1 PQARAY
7 NGKMALVKV
16 DNGPNAA
23 PSYVLGTQNFY
34 ALTRYNASSYYARAV
49 LDLGQAVRRAARHP

>member
-1 PQARAY
+1 
-7 NGKMALVKV
+7 MALVKV

-49 LDLGQAVRRAARHP
+49 LDLGQAVRRAARNP